1 MVGKIV
7 KQVQE
12 VERFPDGTI
21 FYSYDKAKE
30 VFNQIDERQFSI
42 SDCVLFL
49 LYAYPSKPL
58 CGRISLMKQVFLLI
72 KEVLD
77 EKKVQEPK
85 FVPHHFGMYS
95 FTVANEITNMQFAG
109 YLEAKGQKNSKLE
122 RFCITERGQKYIA
135 PMFKALPPEV
145 QDLIKH
151 KRKGWDQL
159 GYDGILRLVYTKY
172 PQFREKSRLKE
183 RYKPIIWGRGSG

>member
-1 MVGKIV
+1 MVGSKG
-7 KQVQE
+7 KQVQA
-12 VERFPDGTI
+12 VEQFPDGTI
-21 FYSYDKAKE
+21 FYSYNKAKE
-30 VFNQIDERQFSI
+30 VFSRIEERQFSI
-42 SDCVLFL
+42 ADCVLFL

-58 CGRISLMKQVFLLI
+58 CGRISLMKQVFLLT

-77 EKKVQEPK
+77 EKKVQDPK

-95 FTVANEITNMQFAG
+95 FSVANEITNMQFAG
-109 YLEAKGQKNSKLE
+109 YIEAKGQKNSKLE
-122 RFCITERGQKYIA
+122 SFYITERGQKYIG
-135 PMFKALPPEV
+135 PIFKALPADIQES
-145 QDLIKH
+145 IMH

-172 PQFREKSRLKE
+172 PEFREKSRLKE

>member
-1 MVGKIV
+1 MSEKRENQAQAI
-7 KQVQE
+7 
-12 VERFPDGTI
+12 ERFPDGTI

-30 VFNQIDERQFSI
+30 IFDSIEQREFSI
-42 SDCVLFL
+42 ADCIMFL
-49 LYAYPSKPL
+49 LYVYPSKPL
-58 CGRISLMKQVFLLI
+58 CGRISLMKQVFLLTN
-72 KEVLD
+72 EVLG
-77 EKKVQEPK
+77 EKRVQDSK

-95 FTVANEITNMQFAG
+95 FTVANEITNLRFAG
-109 YLEAKGQKNSKLE
+109 YIESRGQKNSKLE
-122 RFCITERGQKYIA
+122 SFYITSKGQEHISSLFA
-135 PMFKALPPEV
+135 SLPKNL
-145 QDLIKH
+145 QKLIKQ